1 MTILA
6 NIYDQAPESL
16 DDETVENLEDDAP
29 RTVYVEHTSVGD

>member
-16 DDETVENLEDDAP
+16 DDETVEFLEDVVP
-29 RTVYVEHTSVGD
+29 RSV